1 MWFKFLAFCSNLL
14 RQSKQAKANQ
24 KQFNLYHT
32 LVENIAAYKTTQCN
46 SSRILVVKLDDI
58 GDYILFENAFHTWA
72 TSQQNNQELFLVGNE
87 AWRPLFELK
96 FKELD
101 ITCCWVNKS
110 KWLHEQAYQK
120 EKAKELQSIAPSTCM
135 YPSYTRSL
143 LLDACIGSLFPNA
156 KHIGFVNPKNLDQT
170 LKKPLLTAFK
180 TPAPHAHELLLN
192 AGFFEQENMPEPNNG
207 FNKQANYFVIGIGGN
222 QQSKRWSEKNYS
234 QLIQQ
239 LLSQYPNLNCYLI
252 GGKAEQN
259 QAQKIISLTGN
270 SRCINHCEKVQLI
283 HLADFCKQAQFAI
296 CNDTAVAH
304 MCALNNVPL
313 LVVAN
318 GNRYGRFFPYP
329 KAFKQIR
336 VIYPSQLKPTLS
348 KKYDWEEK
356 FPINAIKYTD
366 VLAQLHILVD
376 SCNN

>member
-14 RQSKQAKANQ
+14 RQLKQEKANQ

-46 SSRILVVKLDDI
+46 TSRILVVKLDDI

-72 TSQQNNQELFLVGNE
+72 TSQQINQELFLVGNE

-96 FKELD
+96 FKELA

-110 KWLHEQAYQK
+110 QWLHEQAYQK

-143 LLDACIGSLFPNA
+143 LLDASIGSLFPNA
-156 KHIGFVNPKNLDQT
+156 AHIGLNNPKNTDQQ
-170 LKKPLLTAFK
+170 LEKAFLTEK
-180 TPAPHAHELLLN
+180 INPPKVAHELELN
-192 AGFFEQENMPEPNNG
+192 ACFF
-207 FNKQANYFVIGIGGN
+207 KQVIPAITEAHLQQSNYFIVGIGGN
-222 QQSKRWSEKNYS
+222 QQSKRWSEKKYGL
-234 QLIQQ
+234 LIQQ
-239 LLSQYPNLNCYLI
+239 LLMQFPKFNCLI
-252 GGKAEQN
+252 VGGKAEQE
-259 QAQKIISLTGN
+259 QAKQIVQQIN
-270 SRCINHCEKVQLI
+270 NPRCINYCEQVQLE
-283 HLADFCKQAQFAI
+283 HLANFCMQAQFAI

-304 MCALNNVPL
+304 VCALNNVPL

-329 KAFKQIR
+329 KSFKQIR

-348 KKYDWEEK
+348 KHYDWKEK

-366 VLAQLHILVD
+366 VLAQLHILLD